1 MTQHRFAVGVLALC
15 ALAGLAG
22 CGGGDD
28 DSDAARRRRRRQDAR
43 TTIRAEAD
51 VEDDVEATVP
61 EQTSPPTIAEV
72 NILTDFGDVCRGVS
86 LAGATA
92 YDPARTGIHP
102 LITMAGEPPTYE
114 QVGALLPDQWD
125 PAIGEEQTVE
135 LVVCLDRTTAT
146 LTQTCDGYLDD
157 DGNDSGN
164 TVEMYDASYDVRLV
178 AATDRRGRR
187 LDADGRHRHASARCW
202 SCSTPTT
209 RSRSS
214 TPNPPTSSRRGS
226 SSTSRPEPTGATE
239 ALSDTAGVQTGVRTA
254 RRDDQARILAF
265 WRSNSSR

>member
-15 ALAGLAG
+15 TLAGLAG

-28 DSDAARRRRRRQDAR
+28 DSDAGAQTDDQA
-43 TTIRAEAD
+43 TAESAD
-51 VEDDVEATVP
+51 ESDNDVDDDVEATAP

-86 LAGATA
+86 LEGATA
-92 YDPARTGIHP
+92 YDPARTGVHP

-114 QVGALLPDQWD
+114 QVGALLPDKWD

-135 LVVCLDRTTAT
+135 LIACLDRTTAT

-178 AATDRRGRR
+178 AATTGEVVASTQMDATDTECPM
-187 LDADGRHRHASARCW
+187 LAVFDADDPVEEQYA
-202 SCSTPTT
+202 
-209 RSRSS
+209 
-214 TPNPPTSSRRGS
+214 
-226 SSTSRPEPTGATE
+226 EPTDE
-239 ALSDTAGVQTGVRTA
+239 LTAWLVQYVET
-254 RRDDQARILAF
+254 
-265 WRSNSSR
+265 